1 MMLLLAA
8 QASSSMALDLLKI
21 LAAAGLV
28 GLVLRRLRLPLI
40 PCYLITGALIGPGA
54 FGLIGS
60 DDSISSITGL
70 AMVMLMF
77 TIGLHLDP
85 SSVGSG
91 ALRSLAVGVASTLAV
106 VLTVWFPASLLGG
119 SWASGLALAM
129 AVSMSST
136 AVVLQILQTNREMQK
151 INGRL
156 CVAVSIVQDLL
167 SLVFMALLPVMA
179 KMGGIAP
186 STGEGG
192 APAHGV
198 GFLPPEWPVWLTALA
213 GITGIAGLIVAGRRV
228 MPLLLREAS
237 RGGVSELPLVLSAA
251 GALIAASFAAG
262 LGFSPELGAFLAGF
276 LLANTPFRHQLAGQ
290 LSPMRDL
297 FMAIFFTAVGLKLQ
311 LAVLPGQLHLVL
323 AGLVLVVAVKSLVIA
338 VCAWIAGATAPSS
351 ALVGLTLCQAGEFT
365 IVVMTAAAAAGLV
378 SDQAGSVTIAIVVLS
393 LMLTPSMYNLGKS
406 LGPRLSRIRPSAI
419 LAPGALTETPQEP
432 DALAHADA
440 PDAEDAP
447 AESPAA
453 AAAALVVPIDGVS
466 PEIAPPPPPPPP
478 PPKRRKLAKYIIIA
492 GYGVVGRS
500 IADRLSVQKIP
511 FCIVDMN
518 RQTVETQRKLHGRA
532 VYGDISNPEVLE
544 SAGIEHADAVL
555 LTIPDDDATLRA
567 CTVIRNARP
576 DIFISARTSFLSKA
590 FIAQQ
595 LGADHVVVEEVATAE
610 MMAREVMARL
620 ERRAAGLS

>member
-1 MMLLLAA
+1 MLLCLAQHA
-8 QASSSMALDLLKI
+8 VASNNIALDLLKI

-28 GLVLRRLRLPLI
+28 AVGLRRLKLPLI

-54 FGLIGS
+54 LGLIGS

-85 SSVGSG
+85 SSIGAG
-91 ALRSLAVGVASTLAV
+91 ALRSLVVGLASTLAT
-106 VLTVWFPASLLGG
+106 VLLVWWPGTLLGG

-136 AVVLQILQTNREMQK
+136 AVVLQLLQTNREMQK
-151 INGRL
+151 INGRI
-156 CVAVSIVQDLL
+156 CVAVSITQDLL
-167 SLVFMALLPVMA
+167 SLVFMASLPVLAKMSGVLPTGADAGTMTHGVKLLPA
-179 KMGGIAP
+179 DW
-186 STGEGG
+186 
-192 APAHGV
+192 PA
-198 GFLPPEWPVWLTALA
+198 WLQALA
-213 GITGIAGLIVAGRRV
+213 GIVGIAGLIVIGRNV
-228 MPLLLREAS
+228 LPWILKEAS
-237 RGGVSELPLVLSAA
+237 HGGISELPLVLSAA
-251 GALIAASFAAG
+251 AALTAASVAAG

-297 FMAIFFTAVGLKLQ
+297 FMAVFFTAVGLKLQ
-311 LAVLPGQLHLVL
+311 LAVLPGQIHLVL
-323 AGLVLVVAVKSLVIA
+323 IGLVIVLAAKTIA
-338 VCAWIAGATAPSS
+338 IGGASWFAGASTPVAL
-351 ALVGLTLCQAGEFT
+351 LVGLTLAQAGEFT
-365 IVVMTAAAAAGLV
+365 IVVMTAATGAGLV

-393 LMLTPSMYNLGKS
+393 LMLTPSMYKWGKQ
-406 LGPRLSRIRPSAI
+406 LGPKVARVRACHV
-419 LAPGALTETPQEP
+419 LAPGALSDAAPSADGNNPSHDP
-432 DALAHADA
+432 DALSSATGEHIG
-440 PDAEDAP
+440 P
-447 AESPAA
+447 
-453 AAAALVVPIDGVS
+453 DGVAI
-466 PEIAPPPPPPPP
+466 PAP
-478 PPKRRKLAKYIIIA
+478 KKLARYIIIA

-500 IADRLSVQKIP
+500 LADRLDVRKIP

-518 RQTVETQRKLHGRA
+518 RQTVETQRKLHRRA

-544 SAGIEHADAVL
+544 SAGVEHADAIL

-576 DIFISARTSFLSKA
+576 DIFISARTGFLSKA

-620 ERRAAGLS
+620 EQRAAK

>member
-1 MMLLLAA
+1 M
-8 QASSSMALDLLKI
+8 
-21 LAAAGLV
+21 
-28 GLVLRRLRLPLI
+28 
-40 PCYLITGALIGPGA
+40 
-54 FGLIGS
+54 
-60 DDSISSITGL
+60 
-70 AMVMLMF
+70 
-77 TIGLHLDP
+77 
-85 SSVGSG
+85 
-91 ALRSLAVGVASTLAV
+91 AV

-167 SLVFMALLPVMA
+167 SLVFMAVLPVMA
-179 KMGGIAP
+179 KMGGMTAP
-186 STGEGG
+186 VDGG
-192 APAHGV
+192 GMPAHGV
-198 GFLPPEWPVWLTALA
+198 GFLPPEWPAWLSAVA
-213 GITGIAGLIVAGRRV
+213 GIAGIAGLIVIGRRV

-237 RGGVSELPLVLSAA
+237 RGGVSELPLVISAA
-251 GALIAASFAAG
+251 GALIAAGFAAG

-311 LAVLPGQLHLVL
+311 LAVLPGQLHLVI
-323 AGLVLVVAVKSLVIA
+323 AGLIIVLAAKSLIIA
-338 VCAWIAGATAPSS
+338 LCSWIAGATAPSS
-351 ALVGLTLCQAGEFT
+351 VLVGLTLCQAGEFT

-378 SDQAGSVTIAIVVLS
+378 SDEAGSVTIAIVVLS
-393 LMLTPSMYNLGKS
+393 LMLTPSMYNLGKV
-406 LGPRLSRIRPSAI
+406 LGPRLSRVRPCAI
-419 LAPGALTETPQEP
+419 LAPGALTEAPHDP
-432 DALAHADA
+432 DALAHVDA
-440 PDAEDAP
+440 PDAEDAA
-447 AESPAA
+447 AESPAE
-453 AAAALVVPIDGVS
+453 VVPADGVS
-466 PEIAPPPPPPPP
+466 PEVAPPPQP

-500 IADRLSVQKIP
+500 IADRLAVQKIP

-532 VYGDISNPEVLE
+532 YYGDISNPEVLE

>member
-1 MMLLLAA
+1 
-8 QASSSMALDLLKI
+8 MALDLLKI

-167 SLVFMALLPVMA
+167 SLVFMAVLPVMA
-179 KMGGIAP
+179 KMGGMTAP
-186 STGEGG
+186 ADGG
-192 APAHGV
+192 GMPAHGV
-198 GFLPPEWPVWLTALA
+198 GFLPPEWPAWLSAVA
-213 GITGIAGLIVAGRRV
+213 GIAGIAGLIVIGRRV

-237 RGGVSELPLVLSAA
+237 QGGVSELPLVISAA
-251 GALIAASFAAG
+251 GALIAAGFAAG

-311 LAVLPGQLHLVL
+311 LAVLPGQLHLVI
-323 AGLVLVVAVKSLVIA
+323 AGLIIVLAAKSLVIA
-338 VCAWIAGATAPSS
+338 LCSWIAGATAPSS
-351 ALVGLTLCQAGEFT
+351 VLVGLTLCQAGEFT
-365 IVVMTAAAAAGLV
+365 IVVMTAAAAAGLI
-378 SDQAGSVTIAIVVLS
+378 SDEAGSVTIAIVVLS
-393 LMLTPSMYNLGKS
+393 LMLTPSMYTLGKA
-406 LGPRLSRIRPSAI
+406 LGPRLSRVRPCAI
-419 LAPGALTETPQEP
+419 LAPGALTEAPHEP
-432 DALAHADA
+432 DALAHVDA

-447 AESPAA
+447 AEAPAA
-453 AAAALVVPIDGVS
+453 AADAAAGTEPAAAV
-466 PEIAPPPPPPPP
+466 PPP

-500 IADRLSVQKIP
+500 IADRLAVQKIP

>member
-1 MMLLLAA
+1 MFFLLAQ
-8 QASSSMALDLLKI
+8 QAATSNNIALDLLKI

-28 GLVLRRLRLPLI
+28 AVALRRLKLPLI

-54 FGLIGS
+54 LGLIGS
-60 DDSISSITGL
+60 DDNISSITGL

-85 SSVGSG
+85 SSIGAG
-91 ALRSLAVGVASTLAV
+91 ALRSLFVGLVSTLV
-106 VLTVWFPASLLGG
+106 TVLLVWWPGALLGG

-136 AVVLQILQTNREMQK
+136 AVVLQLLQTHREMQK

-156 CVAVSIVQDLL
+156 CVAVSITQDLL
-167 SLVFMALLPVMA
+167 SLVFMASLPVLVAWGGPVPGVGAAEGAHAAMSHGVSLLPA
-179 KMGGIAP
+179 
-186 STGEGG
+186 
-192 APAHGV
+192 
-198 GFLPPEWPVWLTALA
+198 EWPALVKALA
-213 GITGIAGLIVAGRRV
+213 GIAGIAGLIVLGRNV
-228 MPLLLREAS
+228 LPWILKEAS
-237 RGGVSELPLVLSAA
+237 HGGISELPLVLSAA
-251 GALIAASFAAG
+251 AALTAASVAAG

-297 FMAIFFTAVGLKLQ
+297 FMAVFFTAVGLKLQ
-311 LAVLPGQLHLVL
+311 LAVLPGQIHLVL
-323 AGLVLVVAVKSLVIA
+323 IGLVIVLTAKTIA
-338 VCAWIAGATAPSS
+338 IGGATWFAGASTPVSL
-351 ALVGLTLCQAGEFT
+351 LVGLTLAQAGEFT
-365 IVVMTAAAAAGLV
+365 IVVMTAATGVGLI

-393 LMLTPSMYNLGKS
+393 LMLTPSMYKLGKA
-406 LGPRLSRIRPSAI
+406 LGPKVARVRACRALT
-419 LAPGALTETPQEP
+419 PGALSESAIVAAEHDP
-432 DALAHADA
+432 DALASATGEHIG
-440 PDAEDAP
+440 P
-447 AESPAA
+447 
-453 AAAALVVPIDGVS
+453 DGV
-466 PEIAPPPPPPPP
+466 PVT
-478 PPKRRKLAKYIIIA
+478 PPKKLARYVIIA

-500 IADRLSVQKIP
+500 LADRLDVRKIP

-518 RQTVETQRKLHGRA
+518 RQTVETQRKLHRRA

-544 SAGIEHADAVL
+544 SAGVEHADAIL

-576 DIFISARTSFLSKA
+576 DIFISARTGFLSKA
-590 FIAQQ
+590 FVAQQ

-620 ERRAAGLS
+620 EQRAAK

>member
-1 MMLLLAA
+1 MLLSLAQHA
-8 QASSSMALDLLKI
+8 AASNNIALDLLKI

-28 GLVLRRLRLPLI
+28 AVSLRRLKLPLI

-54 FGLIGS
+54 LGLIGS

-85 SSVGSG
+85 SSIGAG
-91 ALRSLAVGVASTLAV
+91 ALRSLFVGLASTIV
-106 VLTVWFPASLLGG
+106 TVLLVWWPGTLLGG

-136 AVVLQILQTNREMQK
+136 AVVLQLLQTTREMQK
-151 INGRL
+151 INGRI
-156 CVAVSIVQDLL
+156 CVAVSITQDLL
-167 SLVFMALLPVMA
+167 SLVFMASLPVLA
-179 KMGGIAP
+179 KMGGILP
-186 STGEGG
+186 TGGD
-192 APAHGV
+192 ATAMSHGV
-198 GFLPPEWPVWLTALA
+198 RLLPPDWPVWVQALA
-213 GITGIAGLIVAGRRV
+213 GIVGIAGLIVIGRNV
-228 MPLLLREAS
+228 LPWILKEAS
-237 RGGVSELPLVLSAA
+237 HGGISELPLVLSAA
-251 GALIAASFAAG
+251 AALTAASVAAG

-297 FMAIFFTAVGLKLQ
+297 FMAVFFTAVGLKLQ

-323 AGLVLVVAVKSLVIA
+323 IGLVIVLAAKAISIGGASWFAGASTPVAV
-338 VCAWIAGATAPSS
+338 
-351 ALVGLTLCQAGEFT
+351 LVGLTLAQAGEFT
-365 IVVMTAAAAAGLV
+365 IVVMTAATGAGLV

-393 LMLTPSMYNLGKS
+393 LMLTPSMYKWGKQ
-406 LGPRLSRIRPSAI
+406 LGPKVARVRACNLFAPNALSDAAPSAD
-419 LAPGALTETPQEP
+419 GNTPCHDP
-432 DALAHADA
+432 DALASATGEHIG
-440 PDAEDAP
+440 P
-447 AESPAA
+447 
-453 AAAALVVPIDGVS
+453 DGVAI
-466 PEIAPPPPPPPP
+466 PAP
-478 PPKRRKLAKYIIIA
+478 KKLARYIIIA

-500 IADRLSVQKIP
+500 LADRLDIRKIP

-518 RQTVETQRKLHGRA
+518 RQTVETQRKLHRRA
-532 VYGDISNPEVLE
+532 VYGDISNPAVLE
-544 SAGIEHADAVL
+544 SAGIEHADAIL

-576 DIFISARTSFLSKA
+576 DIFISARTGFLSKA
-590 FIAQQ
+590 FVAQQ

-620 ERRAAGLS
+620 DKRAAK